1 MKLQRL
7 LKWSGGGVLIAFL
20 ALVGWG
26 FISYWTGTNEC
37 DEKTGALVHPMKLVR
52 YFEYGIVTF
61 DDVEKPVPKDNQ
73 VLIKV
78 RAASL
83 NWLDA
88 AVVRHPARQ
97 VAHLLARIG
106 VAHHHLELAAQRGP
120 ERRHREHGLGQGP
133 GVLEVLE
140 LLEQRHRPQ
149 LSGREPGGALQE
161 QHLEQVGE

>member
-7 LKWSGGGVLIAFL
+7 LKWTGGGVLIAFL

-26 FISYWTGTNEC
+26 FVSYWTVTNEC
-37 DEKTGALVHPMKLVR
+37 DEKTGALVHPMKVVR
-52 YFEYGIVTF
+52 YCEYGIVTF

-88 AVVRHPARQ
+88 AVVRDMWLVRL
-97 VAHLLARIG
+97 VAGLRKPKITRLGRDHAGG
-106 VAHHHLELAAQRGP
+106 VEA
-120 ERRHREHGLGQGP
+120 
-133 GVLEVLE
+133 
-140 LLEQRHRPQ
+140 
-149 LSGREPGGALQE
+149 GG
-161 QHLEQVGE
+161 